1 MPETVSALPS
11 SAVLNAHK
19 EAALEFHAASK
30 SFRSGNRTTVALNG
44 VTLRLMTGVITG
56 LVGPDGAGKTTLMR
70 LAAGLLLPDRGTVRV
85 FGLDTATGVN
95 AIHAVIGYM
104 PQRFGLYEDLT
115 VQENLT
121 LYADLHGVGVEQRLE
136 RFEQLTRMTGLAPFS
151 ARLAGHLSGGM
162 KQKLGLAC
170 TLVSRPRLLLLDE
183 PTVGVDPV
191 SRLELWRIIGYLIGE
206 LGMTVIVS
214 TAYLDEVERCA
225 AVVVLDEGR
234 EVGHDTPDAFK
245 AEMKGRCF
253 HVTCPGTAKRDIQTQ
268 LSGRTGVID
277 AVIEGERVRLVV
289 DSGFE
294 PWITSLLPNRA
305 DAELESVAPRF
316 EDAFI
321 ALLNKHRLQTGG
333 VSRRTERMAADQR
346 SVESGGEVIRVDG
359 VDRWFGDFH
368 AVKNL
373 TFTVKQGEVF
383 GLLGANGAGKTTT
396 FRMLCGLLPASGGR
410 LRVAGVDLRRAAAK
424 ARERIGYMSQKFS
437 LYTHLTVRQNLE
449 FFSSAYGLRNAS
461 RAQRI
466 AWALEQFELEPVAQE
481 ASGDLPLGY
490 KQRLAMA
497 CALMHEPQ
505 ILFLDEPT
513 SGVDPLARREF
524 WNRTNRLAAQ
534 GITVLVTTHFMEDAE
549 YCDRL
554 VIMVSGEILAS
565 GRPADIKALVRD
577 DTMPEPTMQQAFIRL
592 VGSSEQG
599 SDL

>member
-1 MPETVSALPS
+1 LH
-11 SAVLNAHK
+11 AV
-19 EAALEFHAASK
+19 SK
-30 SFRSGNRTTVALNG
+30 SFRTGDRTTEALNA
-44 VTLRLMTGVITG
+44 VTLKLMPGIITG

-70 LAAGLLLPDRGTVRV
+70 LAAGLLLPDSGTVRV
-85 FGLDTATGVN
+85 FGLDTATTVN
-95 AIHAVIGYM
+95 AMHAVIGYM

-121 LYADLHGVGVEQRLE
+121 LYADLHGVGVAQRSE
-136 RFEQLTRMTGLAPFS
+136 RFEQLTRMTGLAPFG

-191 SRLELWRIIGYLIGE
+191 SRLELWRIIDYLIGE
-206 LGMTVIVS
+206 LGMTVIMS
-214 TAYLDEVERCA
+214 TAYLDEAERCA
-225 AVVVLDEGR
+225 AVIVLDEGR
-234 EVGHDTPDAFK
+234 AVGHDTPEAFK
-245 AEMKGRCF
+245 AGMKGRCF
-253 HVTCPGTAKRDIQTQ
+253 HVTCPGMTKRNIQTH

-277 AVIEGERVRLVV
+277 AVIEGARVRLVV
-289 DSGFE
+289 DSGLE
-294 PWITSLLPNRA
+294 LRITSLLPNRA
-305 DAELESVAPRF
+305 DARLEPVPPRF

-321 ALLNKHRLQTGG
+321 ALLMLKKHRPQTGG
-333 VSRRTERMAADQR
+333 TSPRSERMTGDQA
-346 SVESGGEVIRVDG
+346 SVTRDGEVIRVDG
-359 VDRWFGDFH
+359 VDRWFGDFQ
-368 AVKNL
+368 AVKKL
-373 TFTVKQGEVF
+373 TFTVRQGEVF

-396 FRMLCGLLPASGGR
+396 FRMLCGLLPASSGR
-410 LRVAGVDLRRAAAK
+410 LRVAGVDLRRAAAT
-424 ARERIGYMSQKFS
+424 ARGRIGYMSQKFS

-449 FFSSAYGLRNAS
+449 FFSSAYGLRNAR
-461 RAQRI
+461 RARRI
-466 AWALEQFELEPVAQE
+466 AWALDQFELEPVGGE

-524 WNRTNRLAAQ
+524 WNRTNQLAAQ
-534 GITVLVTTHFMEDAE
+534 GVTVLVTTHFMEEAE

-592 VGSSEQG
+592 VESSEQR
-599 SDL
+599 STS